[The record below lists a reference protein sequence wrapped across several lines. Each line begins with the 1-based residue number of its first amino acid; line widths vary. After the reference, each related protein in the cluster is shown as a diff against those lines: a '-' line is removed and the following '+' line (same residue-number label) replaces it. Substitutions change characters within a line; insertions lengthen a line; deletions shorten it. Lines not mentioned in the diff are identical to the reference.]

1 MVHLLHVI
9 KTYHFHMRYQK
20 YSQIHRIQDHA
31 IKSISTLKLIFQS
44 PKGTYT
50 LFELKIIKDILPY
63 NVCNSLH
70 RYN

>member
-9 KTYHFHMRYQK
+9 KTYHLHMRYQK

-44 PKGTYT
+44 PKGT
-50 LFELKIIKDILPY
+50 
-63 NVCNSLH
+63 
-70 RYN
+70 